1 MSSVNLNQKNNM
13 GIKVC
18 TKIFTTITFCC
29 FVIICTFT
37 GCKSKDSC
45 SEDEAEYIH
54 AEMMY
59 YNFDQ
64 IDNLSVFFDS
74 IRNEHGTSIRNW
86 VWEEYAQTEVVE
98 CIEKIEKYRKGQYRY
113 YPDSLVS
120 SLLGTF
126 SLECAYIANHFD
138 GYDMTFAEWFLMCAA
153 YYSPDIT
160 YLVQM
165 QTSNHKAGILNLGSA
180 YNYNPWW
187 SYIIFKRNKGFE
199 VRRIKD
205 DDVLIE
211 KIFQI
216 QDEDGRLYYLCSN
229 NTEMCFLQQLYW
241 VKEDDNIVLVKE
253 LDTYPQNLN
262 LNFDELYYDP
272 NLKKWYYCKKNNDAS
287 KYLRVSETPALCL
300 KLDGRN
306 SCFIQ

>member
-1 MSSVNLNQKNNM
+1 M
-13 GIKVC
+13 GIKEC
-18 TKIFTTITFCC
+18 TKIVTRITLCYLVFVYSFTS
-29 FVIICTFT
+29 
-37 GCKSKDSC
+37 CKSNESS

-64 IDNLSVFFDS
+64 INNLSVFFDS

-86 VWEEYAQTEVVE
+86 VWEEYAQAEIAD
-98 CIEKIEKYRKGQYRY
+98 CIEKIDKYRKGQNRY

-120 SLLGTF
+120 SLIRTF
-126 SLECAYIANHFD
+126 SLDCAYIADHFD

-160 YLVQM
+160 YLVEM
-165 QTSNHKAGILNLGSA
+165 QTPNHKAGILNLGSA

-187 SYIIFKRNKGFE
+187 SYIILKRNKGFE

-216 QDEDGRLYYLCSN
+216 QDEKGRLYYLCSN
-229 NTEMCFLQQLYW
+229 NTGLSFLQQLYW
-241 VKEDDNIVLVKE
+241 VKDNEDIILVKE
-253 LDTYPQNLN
+253 FDTYPNNPDLD
-262 LNFDELYYDP
+262 FDELYYDP
-272 NLKKWYYCKKNNDAS
+272 NLKNWYYCKKNNDTS
-287 KYLRVSETPALCL
+287 KSLRVSDSPALTL
-300 KLDGRN
+300 KLDGIN